1 MITAGKSSEFPAAAA
16 SKTATTP
23 RVPSASAF
31 NSSASSPVETTKVGL
46 FCKSATTASRNADSG
61 PATPTSN
68 STVGPRPKTTPKITM
83 KRAGKA
89 RFQKSAARLRRLIFK
104 LARTMAKRE
113 VMMEPGVARRQD
125 GKTARR
131 RDGKDERAR
140 GVEESRRNLVGLLHP
155 LSAAT
160 PPERSDSPYH
170 PFSSP

>member
-1 MITAGKSSEFPAAAA
+1 MITAGKSSVLPAAAA

-23 RVPSASAF
+23 RFPSASAC
-31 NSSASSPVETTKVGL
+31 NSSASSPVDTTKVGL

-89 RFQKSAARLRRLIFK
+89 RFQKSAARLRRLIFR

-113 VMMEPGVARRQD
+113 VMTEPGVGSRESEVGRRQD

-131 RDGKDERAR
+131 QDGKDERRRA
-140 GVEESRRNLVGLLHP
+140 VEQSGRN
-155 LSAAT
+155 
-160 PPERSDSPYH
+160 
-170 PFSSP
+170 